1 MTKEGTCVICGLA
14 PREPSRPNGCAGECE
29 ELELEV
35 PVEETTEEEEVEE
48 EVVEEEES
56 DNDDEDLEAFL
67 EELPV
72 KELKKLCEEADLS
85 KKGKKADLVA
95 RLLE

>member
-29 ELELEV
+29 APELEV
-35 PVEETTEEEEVEE
+35 PVEEELSEEEAEE

-56 DNDDEDLEAFL
+56 LDDEDLEAYFK
-67 EELPV
+67 ELPV
-72 KELKKLCEEADLS
+72 KELKKLCKEADLS
-85 KKGKKADLVA
+85 TKGKKADLVA